1 MRNVLLAGI
10 AALIAVPALAQ
21 DEVRARIPR
30 LTGTIEQVGPQSFTV
45 REDSGEVVT
54 VKLDQGSR
62 VVSNTPLTPDQIR
75 AGDHISSDLMKGPDG
90 AWHSTV
96 GHTLSQPFTNDA
108 LWLRPL
114 GGGRPGAMRI
124 LGLVEAVQK
133 TPQGAHLKI
142 KYDMGILDVDAPSG
156 ITLYHLNFD
165 GRAILKP
172 MMAVSAIT
180 AKAPDG
186 TITGRFITVEK
197 NGVKPIDQ

>member
-21 DEVRARIPR
+21 DEAPARLPR
-30 LTGTIEQVGPQSFTV
+30 LIGTIEQAGPQGFTV
-45 REDSGEVVT
+45 RQDSGEVVT

-75 AGDHISSDLMKGPDG
+75 TGDHISSDLMKGPDG

-96 GHTLSQPFTNDA
+96 GHTLSQPFTNNA
-108 LWLRPL
+108 LWLHPL
-114 GGGRPGAMRI
+114 AGRPGAMRI
-124 LGLVEAVQK
+124 LGLVDAVQK

-142 KYDMGILDVDAPSG
+142 KYDRGERGVDVPSG

>member
-1 MRNVLLAGI
+1 MRNILLAGI

-21 DEVRARIPR
+21 DGAPARLPR
-30 LTGTIEQVGPQSFTV
+30 LIGAIEQVGPQSITV
-45 REDSGEVVT
+45 RRDSGEVVT

-75 AGDHISSDLMKGPDG
+75 PGDHISSDLTKTSDG
-90 AWHSTV
+90 AWHSMV

-108 LWLRPL
+108 LWLHPIA
-114 GGGRPGAMRI
+114 GRPGVMRV
-124 LGLVEAVQK
+124 LGLVDAVQK

-142 KYDMGILDVDAPSG
+142 KYDMGELDVDVPSC

-172 MMAVSAIT
+172 GMAVSAIT
-180 AKAPDG
+180 ANAPDG
-186 TITGRFITVEK
+186 TITGRFITVEN